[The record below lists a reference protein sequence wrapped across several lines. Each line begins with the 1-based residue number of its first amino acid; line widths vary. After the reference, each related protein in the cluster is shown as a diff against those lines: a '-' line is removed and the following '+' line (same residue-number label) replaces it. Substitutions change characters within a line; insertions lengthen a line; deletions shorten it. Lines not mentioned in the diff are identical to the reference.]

1 MEHPLQ
7 PGGFMVLKSRSMEA
21 LLMRFGGVTGP
32 QQSAPHRGTG
42 SFDRHWQVLDKAAGR
57 GPTVRANA
65 LA

>member
-1 MEHPLQ
+1 
-7 PGGFMVLKSRSMEA
+7 MVLKSRSMEA